1 MIPNIERRYQFL
13 RSQRPRRDRESRWAV
28 KGCEHLCTTR
38 WMRNNTVKNNLLTI
52 VGTMSICWGLSDPPP
67 FSHGWKREEEFTV
80 IRAPHWPCIDHF
92 RFDFMRLATVTV
104 GENVPFYRWHGRN
117 FRIHDTFFFP
127 FFTSINFVPQHEGMI
142 EKRNARCVC
151 EGKILSFLSPLFLV
165 RRRGAI
171 RGLWKIRYPRRGV
184 DIYLRA
190 RL

>member
-1 MIPNIERRYQFL
+1 
-13 RSQRPRRDRESRWAV
+13 
-28 KGCEHLCTTR
+28 
-38 WMRNNTVKNNLLTI
+38 
-52 VGTMSICWGLSDPPP
+52 MSICWGLSDPPP

-171 RGLWKIRYPRRGV
+171 RGLWKIKYPRRGLIFTCV
-184 DIYLRA
+184 RVSNLILNLQAPNILKHNIEREKHILSLIITNYNFKRMSKNSS
-190 RL
+190 

>member
-1 MIPNIERRYQFL
+1 
-13 RSQRPRRDRESRWAV
+13 
-28 KGCEHLCTTR
+28 
-38 WMRNNTVKNNLLTI
+38 MRNNTVKNNLLTI

-142 EKRNARCVC
+142 EKKKCTLRLRR
-151 EGKILSFLSPLFLV
+151 EDSLLSFSSFFGSKTGCNSRVVENKVPPK
-165 RRRGAI
+165 G
-171 RGLWKIRYPRRGV
+171 GS
-184 DIYLRA
+184 YLPA
-190 RL
+190 CASLIWY